1 MKADNPIRIVIMGE
15 YSIFRLALRMLI
27 ETDANLKVVAEV
39 SKISEVSNLSN
50 SQTPDL
56 ILVDLPEEGENSEL
70 FQILSE
76 YVDKTPILI
85 LASSNNIKIY
95 QECLRSGFNGLVLK
109 EKSAEILFKAIDKVY
124 KGEYWFERST
134 MRQTIRDLVNEKQV
148 LFENPRSVAHT
159 ILSEREKQVVTLVCK
174 GLKNKDIADILFIT
188 ETTIRHHLSS
198 IFEKLNLKSRLELV
212 IYSFKNNFV
221 ELPTIVKNDK
231 WDIKDLSRPS
241 NLGL

>member
-159 ILSEREKQVVTLVCK
+159 ILS
-174 GLKNKDIADILFIT
+174 
-188 ETTIRHHLSS
+188 
-198 IFEKLNLKSRLELV
+198 
-212 IYSFKNNFV
+212 
-221 ELPTIVKNDK
+221 
-231 WDIKDLSRPS
+231 
-241 NLGL
+241 